1 MKDIAR
7 EAGVAQALLH
17 YYFDKKERLV
27 EALVAR
33 LLDEHLARFR
43 AVLSEGTAR
52 DRRAVGLGV
61 LRRKILGDRAA
72 WRLLFE
78 VLAGGSRD
86 GHEQLLAVRFAER
99 RGLVA
104 AQIGG
109 RGAAA
114 RALLLDALMLGLA
127 AERLAGA
134 ADRDVED
141 AFDSFVELVG

>member
-17 YYFDKKERLV
+17 YYFAGKDRLV
-27 EALVAR
+27 EAVVSR
-33 LLDEHLARFR
+33 LLDDHLARFR
-43 AVLSEGTAR
+43 EQLTSAAPA
-52 DRRAVGLGV
+52 DRRSIGLSI
-61 LRRKILGDRAA
+61 LRHKIQGDKAT

-78 VLAGGSRD
+78 ILASGSRQ
-86 GHEQLLAVRFAER
+86 GPHRLLTKRFAER

-109 RGAAA
+109 GRSAA
-114 RALLLDALMLGLA
+114 RALLLDAVMLGLA

-134 ADRDVED
+134 SDDDVDAAFD
-141 AFDSFVELVG
+141 AFGELLD